1 MKNDQFNN
9 LISST
14 LKTVACDNIVSEY
27 ELTQA
32 SDRSLQDILNEE
44 KTPQNQIGQTDQTE
58 NLKKDAQ

>member
-1 MKNDQFNN
+1 MKNPHN

-32 SDRSLQDILNEE
+32 NDKNLQDILNE
-44 KTPQNQIGQTDQTE
+44 QN
-58 NLKKDAQ
+58 KKDKERDEEQPAQ